1 MTDFT
6 RNAKALHDYDVLE
19 TIEAGVVLRGYE
31 VKSIKSGRAQLKGA
45 YVRIIDGTA
54 WLVSASIP
62 PYQTGNIPE
71 GYQERA
77 DRKLL
82 ISKRQ
87 VSTLLGLQQA
97 HGITLIP
104 LRLYEKKGLV
114 KLEIGVARGKKKYDK
129 RETLKKK
136 DVARSRMRG
145 MSEE

>member
-6 RNAKALHDYDVLE
+6 RNAKAYHDYDILE
-19 TIEAGVVLRGYE
+19 TLEAGLVLRGHE

-45 YVRIIDGTA
+45 YVRIIAGTP
-54 WLVSASIP
+54 WLIGASLP
-62 PYQTGNIPE
+62 PFQPGNVPA

-82 ISKRQ
+82 LSKRE
-87 VSTLLGLQQA
+87 VASLLGLQQA
-97 HGITLIP
+97 HGVTLVP
-104 LRLYEKKGLV
+104 LRLYEKKGRV

-136 DVARSRMRG
+136 DIARSRQRG
-145 MSEE
+145 MSEG